1 MWHLKPS
8 VRTARRAASPGS
20 PAGEGILDPGE
31 MMTMAMI
38 DRSRAVKAASA
49 AAVAAPYVRRLM
61 RDDRLR
67 NELRTLISSANHLYS
82 ELSSGDTVDTLLRD
96 ASIRKDVDHM
106 LAAMQHAGQ
115 RAIKDRNSGPNWFII
130 ALVSGLAGAIGA
142 LLVYPRTRHGIQSAA
157 GNLRHGG
164 LHAVEDVQDTVEKAA

>member
-1 MWHLKPS
+1 MSLSRPTDTS
-8 VRTARRAASPGS
+8 RLFDSPLQTARHTRLNGFRRAGKGHVAPEAFRTDGPQSCQPGS

-67 NELRTLISSANHLYS
+67 DELRTLISSANHLYS
-82 ELSSGDTVDTLLRD
+82 ELSSGDTVDTLLKD
-96 ASIRKDVDHM
+96 ASIRKDVDRM
-106 LAAMQHAGQ
+106 IASLQHAGQ
-115 RAIKDRNSGPNWFII
+115 RAVKDRSSGPNWF
-130 ALVSGLAGAIGA
+130 ADRKSV
-142 LLVYPRTRHGIQSAA
+142 V
-157 GNLRHGG
+157 
-164 LHAVEDVQDTVEKAA
+164 